1 MRKELFLYDHM
12 IMMMMTMMMIRER
25 GGGESLLD
33 KSGSDSWNQLPSNWL
48 YTQTLLELSLEDGS
62 NYISNDNQ
70 IYKKKLFEL
79 S

>member
-12 IMMMMTMMMIRER
+12 IMMMMTMMMTTES
-25 GGGESLLD
+25 GVGESLLD